1 MTGSRARADGTRH
14 RTERAA
20 GPGATLVRGLVAGA
34 AGVAAMTLAEKVEQ
48 RLTGRPNSFV
58 PAHTLRRLLGLPPR
72 PDRER
77 VALNWTMHWGQGIAL
92 GPLRMLMAEH
102 GMQGAVA
109 SFLFLNVRLA
119 SDQTLE
125 NLTGAGA
132 PPWTW
137 PRDEQRTD
145 LLHKAI
151 YAFVTGAVAD
161 RLAQDGD
168 GSRRHGYA
176 DDGAG
181 ASARRQDLFREA
193 DRPRRDPDA
202 GERRRTAM
210 RPSAR
215 GEALNRAY
223 GVRVSVPGR
232 SDLADVPVLVVA
244 GDEEEAMIL
253 AAEAAGPRAQAE
265 VFRELTKAEIRE
277 HRLDLTERGS
287 VTALPVLA
295 L

>member
-1 MTGSRARADGTRH
+1 MTGSRTRTDRARYGSERRADI
-14 RTERAA
+14 
-20 GPGATLVRGLVAGA
+20 GATLLRGLVAGA
-34 AGVAAMTLAEKVEQ
+34 AGVAAMTIAEKVEQ

-58 PAHTLRRLLGLPPR
+58 PAHTLRRLLGLSER

-92 GPLRMLMAEH
+92 GPLRMLMAERD
-102 GMQGAVA
+102 MQGAVA

-132 PPWTW
+132 LPWTW
-137 PRDEQRTD
+137 PRDEQRID

-151 YAFVTGAVAD
+151 YAFVSGAVAD
-161 RLAQDGD
+161 RLAQDAG
-168 GSRRHGYA
+168 GSRRHGYTG
-176 DDGAG
+176 DGPG
-181 ASARRQDLFREA
+181 ASARRQGRLREA
-193 DRPRRDPDA
+193 DRPRRAPDA

-210 RPSAR
+210 RPPAR
-215 GEALNRAY
+215 DEAPNRAY

-244 GDEEEAMIL
+244 GDEQDAMLL
-253 AAEAAGPRAQAE
+253 AAEAAGPKAQAE
-265 VFRELTKAEIRE
+265 VFRELTEAEIRE
-277 HRLDLTERGS
+277 YGLDLGGRGR